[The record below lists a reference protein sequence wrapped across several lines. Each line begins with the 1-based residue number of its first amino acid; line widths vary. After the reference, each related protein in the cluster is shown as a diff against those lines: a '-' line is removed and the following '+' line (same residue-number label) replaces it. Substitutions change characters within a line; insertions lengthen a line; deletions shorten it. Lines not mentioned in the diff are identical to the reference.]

1 MYETGEMEIRVQVF
15 VLWDGTLAAG
25 RGRGMDICK
34 EVFGFE
40 ELGPFRWGLV

>member
-1 MYETGEMEIRVQVF
+1 MYETGEVEIRVQV
-15 VLWDGTLAAG
+15 LWDGSLAAG

-40 ELGPFRWGLV
+40 EFGPLQRCLV